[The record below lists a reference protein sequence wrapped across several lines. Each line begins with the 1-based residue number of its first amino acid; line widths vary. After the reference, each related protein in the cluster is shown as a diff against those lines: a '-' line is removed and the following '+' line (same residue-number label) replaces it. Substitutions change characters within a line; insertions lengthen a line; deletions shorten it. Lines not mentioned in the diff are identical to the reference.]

1 MLLYFFL
8 LLNINFEI
16 LKTMLHL
23 NIKQMKH
30 GLYLQGSQS
39 LKIKSDNMLNVNI
52 KFKHEKM
59 IS

>member
-1 MLLYFFL
+1 MLSSFFL

-23 NIKQMKH
+23 NIKQMKR